1 MHHRPPSVIKPCYA
15 AVAECQWCYRG
26 GHGCSWSGD
35 LRVACDMLV
44 EASLARQLTRKEV
57 RRNVSVLP

>member
-15 AVAECQWCYRG
+15 AVAECQCYRG
-26 GHGCSWSGD
+26 GYGCSRSGD
-35 LRVACDMLV
+35 LRVAYDMLV

-57 RRNVSVLP
+57 HRSVSFLL